1 MGAFSLW
8 DFKLQGGFFAY
19 RKNHF
24 AYPNLHRSDERYA
37 HYHRPHLFGNP
48 AAVLSWENETLL
60 VGFQDCRHFV
70 FLGGDL
76 AASEDQILAR
86 GKVSEIWFAQDLQHF
101 WKDEETE
108 EGRLMALRRHFPK
121 VPSVLLE
128 RIVKIQAYRSTSD
141 RI

>member
-1 MGAFSLW
+1 MLTVKTTSHIQTYIDLMNGTPIIIGRTYSGIRLINPGEDW
-8 DFKLQGGFFAY
+8 
-19 RKNHF
+19 N
-24 AYPNLHRSDERYA
+24 E
-37 HYHRPHLFGNP
+37 P